1 MLEDFGVNFA
11 TVDICRNF
19 LSLLTFAE
27 STLLHS
33 TPSLHLPRLL
43 ETNLVITL
51 DLILAQVQNKHF
63 KMAIPLFS
71 FSIGTFSFLLTS
83 VRMSWSWSATKIFLY
98 LTTLISS
105 GGRICG
111 HKEAFHQELV
121 GSSDQ
126 LYIQVSNFI
135 QLHSACLLLWMLFV
149 FGVERGSNFYPSC
162 QKRVW
167 FDWS

>member
-71 FSIGTFSFLLTS
+71 FSIGTFSVLSTS
-83 VRMSWSWSATKIFLY
+83 VRMS
-98 LTTLISS
+98 
-105 GGRICG
+105 
-111 HKEAFHQELV
+111 
-121 GSSDQ
+121 
-126 LYIQVSNFI
+126 
-135 QLHSACLLLWMLFV
+135 
-149 FGVERGSNFYPSC
+149 
-162 QKRVW
+162 
-167 FDWS
+167 